1 MKEQQSVNK
10 SHTIN
15 GTTIASAAIVVLFM
29 FLLSCSGEKK
39 SVGSPIEEPDS
50 ISYLSTYG
58 VSTIISDSGR
68 ISYKIEAEE
77 WHIFEK
83 RRPKYWAFEKG
94 AYLEKYDDSLRIEA
108 TIKSDTAYFFSDMK
122 LWKLIG
128 NVNIRNQKN
137 ERFFTDLLYW
147 DQEKG
152 DIYSDKYIKIEQED
166 QVTTGI
172 GFRSNQALTNWE
184 ILSTEGIY
192 TIEDRK

>member
-1 MKEQQSVNK
+1 MKELQFVKNIISN
-10 SHTIN
+10 S
-15 GTTIASAAIVVLFM
+15 TTIALQAIVVLF
-29 FLLSCSGEKK
+29 FLFSCSNDKK
-39 SVGSPIEEPDS
+39 NVKASIEEPDS
-50 ISYLSTYG
+50 IAYLSTYG
-58 VSTIISDSGR
+58 VTTLISDSGR

-77 WHIFEK
+77 WHIYEK
-83 RRPKYWAFEKG
+83 RRPKHWAFEKG

>member
-1 MKEQQSVNK
+1 MKEQQYVNISNK
-10 SHTIN
+10 HYS
-15 GTTIASAAIVVLFM
+15 TTIASIAIVVLFM
-29 FLLSCSGEKK
+29 LLSCNNDKK
-39 SVGSPIEEPDS
+39 NVGSPIEEPDS

-58 VSTIISDSGR
+58 VTTLISDSGR

-77 WHIFEK
+77 WHIYEK
-83 RRPKYWAFEKG
+83 RNPKYWAFEKG